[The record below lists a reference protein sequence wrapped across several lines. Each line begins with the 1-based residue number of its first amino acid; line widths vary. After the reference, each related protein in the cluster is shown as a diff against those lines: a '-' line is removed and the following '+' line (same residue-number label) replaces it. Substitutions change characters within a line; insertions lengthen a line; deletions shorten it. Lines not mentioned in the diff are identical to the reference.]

1 MSDFAEFAEVRGRAA
16 ARRAIDETDS
26 TVLSIDATSPAMSL
40 QSMTVA
46 VSGSAWSAGSYGRQ
60 TCSLSQLTSF
70 GLAALS
76 KERPMIALGGA
87 RCGKKNVL
95 RTGEGGARSGKR

>member
-26 TVLSIDATSPAMSL
+26 TVPLSIDATSPAMSL

-60 TCSLSQLTSF
+60 PCSLSQLTSF
-70 GLAALS
+70 GGRLNPAD
-76 KERPMIALGGA
+76 LGGL
-87 RCGKKNVL
+87 G
-95 RTGEGGARSGKR
+95 

>member
-26 TVLSIDATSPAMSL
+26 TVDATSPAMSL

-46 VSGSAWSAGSYGRQ
+46 SADPHGPLDRTEGSLAVSV
-60 TCSLSQLTSF
+60 
-70 GLAALS
+70 
-76 KERPMIALGGA
+76 
-87 RCGKKNVL
+87 N
-95 RTGEGGARSGKR
+95 

>member
-1 MSDFAEFAEVRGRAA
+1 
-16 ARRAIDETDS
+16 
-26 TVLSIDATSPAMSL
+26 
-40 QSMTVA
+40 
-46 VSGSAWSAGSYGRQ
+46 
-60 TCSLSQLTSF
+60 
-70 GLAALS
+70 LS

>member
-26 TVLSIDATSPAMSL
+26 TVLSIDATSPAVSL

-60 TCSLSQLTSF
+60 PCSLSQLTSF
-70 GLAALS
+70 GGRLNPAD
-76 KERPMIALGGA
+76 LGGL
-87 RCGKKNVL
+87 G
-95 RTGEGGARSGKR
+95 

>member
-16 ARRAIDETDS
+16 ARRAIDETES
-26 TVLSIDATSPAMSL
+26 TVPLSIDATSPTMSL

-60 TCSLSQLTSF
+60 PCSLSQLTSF
-70 GLAALS
+70 GGRLNPAD
-76 KERPMIALGGA
+76 LGGL
-87 RCGKKNVL
+87 G
-95 RTGEGGARSGKR
+95 